1 MEKVKKKRNII
12 KDKFKDANEE
22 LEALKFRYSMLED
35 EIEILKNV
43 EEDNLHEINQDK
55 LELKIFNDELYKE
68 LIFNKAIL

>member
-1 MEKVKKKRNII
+1 
-12 KDKFKDANEE
+12 
-22 LEALKFRYSMLED
+22 MLED